1 MWQCSYCSFIS
12 SRKWNTQVHEKRKH
26 QDQISTFNS
35 DVQRKTWEHPP
46 FQGGQPP
53 LDAVYQQPIHQHP
66 SGGQQ
71 VVHGARAQAFYH
83 QPDQVP
89 NQTSTFHGDE
99 LKSVEQK
106 QQPVQHHQAGGQ
118 QVVHGGQVVHQQ
130 PVHHGEVA
138 HQQPVQHGLTPSEEQ
153 PMDLDL
159 LEDSIQV
166 VKIFK
171 LLQRMKNK

>member
-1 MWQCSYCSFIS
+1 MFECNHCDYKSERMWCINRHSLN
-12 SRKWNTQVHEKRKH
+12 KHEKRKH
-26 QDQISTFNS
+26 QDQISAFN
-35 DVQRKTWEHPP
+35 R
-46 FQGGQPP
+46 
-53 LDAVYQQPIHQHP
+53 
-66 SGGQQ
+66 
-71 VVHGARAQAFYH
+71 
-83 QPDQVP
+83 
-89 NQTSTFHGDE
+89 DE